1 MQNGS
6 YLPTARRGLIP
17 LPLFYRPPVP
27 TQLGAGSSLCTLY
40 PSHTSTQCSCTC
52 CASTTIPTFSSHAL
66 GTMSVF
72 SRFNP
77 SLVCGVLKNNDGVCS
92 SFTPPSHVS
101 DLLPC
106 AQLHSIGNTNDH
118 PDDQNVLPTSSPQQ
132 GHSEAQTPPEQELL
146 NACKCS
152 PSSIQSVTPLEQEF
166 SRKSLCPILP
176 TRSESASIARCYM
189 YDHDRHMSVISAS
202 MPDQG
207 LCALNRIVYDSR
219 PPTKPLF
226 HLPDTNVEIIAGSL
240 PSIPSSQSNPQWMW
254 NGINS
259 TSIYEAELPELPVD
273 SIKDEGYP
281 DLANGGLNPTQ
292 AELCLDQANSP

>member
-1 MQNGS
+1 M
-6 YLPTARRGLIP
+6 P
-17 LPLFYRPPVP
+17 LPVFNRPPVP
-27 TQLGAGSSLCTLY
+27 TQFGAGTSLYTLY

-52 CASTTIPTFSSHAL
+52 ASTTIPTFSSHVL
-66 GTMSVF
+66 GTMPVF

-77 SLVCGVLKNNDGVCS
+77 SLVSGVLKYNDGVCS

-106 AQLHSIGNTNDH
+106 TQLHSIGNTNDH
-118 PDDQNVLPTSSPQQ
+118 PDNQNVLPTSSPQQ
-132 GHSEAQTPPEQELL
+132 GHSETQTPPEQELL

-152 PSSIQSVTPLEQEF
+152 SSIQSVTPLEQQF
-166 SRKSLCPILP
+166 SRKSLCPTLS
-176 TRSESASIARCYM
+176 TRSESASIARCCT
-189 YDHDRHMSVISAS
+189 YDHDRHKSVNSAS
-202 MPDQG
+202 MPDLG

-226 HLPDTNVEIIAGSL
+226 HLPDTNVEIIARSS
-240 PSIPSSQSNPQWMW
+240 PSIPSSQGNPQWMW

-259 TSIYEAELPELPVD
+259 TPIYEAELPELP
-273 SIKDEGYP
+273 DEGYP
-281 DLANGGLNPTQ
+281 DLTNGELNPTP